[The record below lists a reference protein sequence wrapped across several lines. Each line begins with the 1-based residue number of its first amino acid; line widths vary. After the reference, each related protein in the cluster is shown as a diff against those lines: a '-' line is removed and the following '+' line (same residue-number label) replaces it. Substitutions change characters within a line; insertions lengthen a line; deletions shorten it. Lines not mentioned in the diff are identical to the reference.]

1 MASQTA
7 PATAAGGGL
16 KITRVFDAPR
26 RLVWK
31 EWTEPSRFADWFGG
45 AETEVPLSTVSRD
58 LRPGG
63 AWRAI
68 TLSYGP
74 DRRDICWEGEYLEI
88 IEPERLAFTIRGLH
102 PGQACGVVTVILT
115 DLGDGRTKMLFH
127 QQGKRTAEQW
137 ERARQSWSSEFDHIA
152 KRLLDGEA
160 PFMTGT

>member
-1 MASQTA
+1 MPSQTA

-45 AETEVPLSTVSRD
+45 TETEVPLSTVSID
-58 LRPGG
+58 LMPGG
-63 AWRAI
+63 AWRAT

-74 DRRDICWEGEYLEI
+74 DCRDICWEGEYLEI

-102 PGQACGVVTVILT
+102 PGQVGEVVTVILT
-115 DLGDGRTKMLFH
+115 DLGDGRTEMFFH

-137 ERARQSWSSEFDHIA
+137 ERARQSWSSEFDRIA
-152 KRLLDGEA
+152 ERLFD
-160 PFMTGT
+160 P